1 MKERREGFLTYL
13 NLRDTPLSERIL
25 HWLAGSGKYPFGDL
39 STWYAAEL
47 IGSPR
52 TSSWGEVFMVD
63 VVGKAGCV
71 QAAERGVECS
81 PLSEYK
87 AEMVT

>member
-1 MKERREGFLTYL
+1 
-13 NLRDTPLSERIL
+13 
-25 HWLAGSGKYPFGDL
+25 
-39 STWYAAEL
+39 
-47 IGSPR
+47 
-52 TSSWGEVFMVD
+52 MVD